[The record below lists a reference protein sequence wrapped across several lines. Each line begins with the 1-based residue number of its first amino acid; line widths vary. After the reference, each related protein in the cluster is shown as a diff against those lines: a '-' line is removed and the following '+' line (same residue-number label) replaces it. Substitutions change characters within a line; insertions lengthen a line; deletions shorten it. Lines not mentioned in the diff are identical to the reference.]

1 MKRHENFC
9 CLYCDG
15 LYHGG
20 MEWQED
26 YELRALAYYA
36 ADLDVPMM
44 FLHDAA
50 GQG

>member
-1 MKRHENFC
+1 
-9 CLYCDG
+9 
-15 LYHGG
+15 

-26 YELRALAYYA
+26 YEFRALAYYA
-36 ADLDVPMM
+36 ADFEVPMM